1 MFRLPVCVGL
11 TSQETLWGKCLCSVV
26 EGNGW
31 DGWRDAFCLFAQ
43 LLYCWTTFEWNL
55 FLLQEIL
62 LDGKP
67 PFYSTTQSVG
77 CVHVCAYGGGGIWE
91 KLPGRQSWRFSAF
104 CQAKESL
111 TFVGFSLLKIVSN
124 FSGKNIYWVENGL
137 DVGRVGGSVCSGCV
151 PDTSGQAVA
160 CPGTHHTKYNF
171 NLKDTKDSKC
181 NVDKECSCVNQFLCN
196 WSQDAIW
203 GEVTFTQLRFISVPF
218 CCTILLLNSFYTSYT
233 Q

>member
-1 MFRLPVCVGL
+1 MCCKKLIGKVCLRHDLNPVFEGKRLLAYSCERRRNFFGSRPDLSRGGTLSHMGQPSGTLNVGL
-11 TSQETLWGKCLCSVV
+11 RQYQIVGHFFPTLTRVPSSRFCGFWLHRRRDVWGKCSCSVV

-62 LDGKP
+62 LDGKT
-67 PFYSTTQSVG
+67 SLLQHHKSVG

-111 TFVGFSLLKIVSN
+111 TFVGFSLSKIVSN
-124 FSGKNIYWVENGL
+124 FSG
-137 DVGRVGGSVCSGCV
+137 
-151 PDTSGQAVA
+151 
-160 CPGTHHTKYNF
+160 
-171 NLKDTKDSKC
+171 
-181 NVDKECSCVNQFLCN
+181 
-196 WSQDAIW
+196 
-203 GEVTFTQLRFISVPF
+203 
-218 CCTILLLNSFYTSYT
+218 
-233 Q
+233 

>member
-1 MFRLPVCVGL
+1 MFAPRLESGFWGQTPTRLLVRKEAKFLWVPPGSVKRRDTQSYGPAKWHSQCRTPTISNSWTLLPNAHMCSVFPFL
-11 TSQETLWGKCLCSVV
+11 WVLNSQETFGGECLCSVV

-62 LDGKP
+62 LDGKL

-111 TFVGFSLLKIVSN
+111 TFVGFSLSKIVSN
-124 FSGKNIYWVENGL
+124 FSG
-137 DVGRVGGSVCSGCV
+137 
-151 PDTSGQAVA
+151 
-160 CPGTHHTKYNF
+160 
-171 NLKDTKDSKC
+171 
-181 NVDKECSCVNQFLCN
+181 
-196 WSQDAIW
+196 
-203 GEVTFTQLRFISVPF
+203 
-218 CCTILLLNSFYTSYT
+218 
-233 Q
+233 